1 MSEETFGP
9 YRLQGVIGRGGMG
22 EVHRAFDSVRNRRV
36 ALKLLPPLIAADPEY
51 VARFRAEAAL
61 AAKLREPHIIP
72 VHDFGEIDGRLFIDM
87 RLVEGLDL
95 AGVLRRDGALPP
107 ARAIDIVSQVAAALD
122 SAHEQGLVHRDI
134 KPANIL
140 MAGDFAYVADFGIAR
155 CVDAGSTSLTMT
167 GAMVGSLSYMAPER
181 LTAGHGDHRV
191 DVYSLGCLLFEV
203 LTGRAPF
210 PVTGTPALLYAHVA
224 DAAAAPVGPGGG
236 AADGARRRG
245 RAGDGQGPGAPL
257 PERGCA
263 GRGGAAR
270 ARARR
275 RARARGRRHSRAA
288 RWPARPVRPRRGT
301 RRSGRRAFRRCGG
314 DCRSPWPRWT
324 VLLTAA
330 GSGLSLSTSE
340 AAEVVVLE
348 ARHTAGA
355 NPFMPA
361 VGDDSDAVLPA
372 EDAGGTVVGGEPG
385 IFGGTQQDASCDP
398 AQMVTFLESHPD
410 RADAWAATQG
420 IPVAEI
426 PDYVGRLTPVELRSD
441 TAVTNH
447 GLQDGVAVPYQAV
460 LQAGTAVLVDEFGVP
475 RAKCYCGNPLLPPQ
489 PQPALQLLGGEWPG
503 FGASRVTTVVPAAV
517 PVAYFRLVDQR
528 SGKSFDREPHVDGPR
543 TRIPTRTGPRPMPT
557 RRASTWTR
565 RPTRR
570 HRARV
575 RRRTRPGRRTPTRPR
590 RSRCRPIH
598 RTGRGRCVPE
608 PPLPPGPVP
617 EPVEPAA
624 ARAAAGSGAGVRSAG
639 AERAGVSD
647 GGRPSEDEPS
657 SEEAVVRGGQPSWR
671 SRSDCATAL
680 GTVADSAEPHRRSA
694 SAAGWCAVKE
704 AAVDEG
710 DTFGP
715 YRLQRLLGRGRAGE
729 VFETFDVARARTV
742 ALRVLPAVLAGDGFG
757 RDFRRR
763 FHEKAELAARLTEP
777 HVVPMHDF
785 GEIDGRLY
793 LDMRLVPGTDPC
805 GPAGGAGPTPA
816 AHRRSRSSPRWRPR
830 WTPRTPSGWCT
841 AACTRAT
848 S

>member
-22 EVHRAFDSVRNRRV
+22 VVHRAFDSVRNRRV

-210 PVTGTPALLYAHVA
+210 PVTGTPALLYAHVQTPPPRPSDLVA
-224 DAAAAPVGPGGG
+224 GLPTALDDVIERAMAKDPEQRYPSAGALAAAARLALDP
-236 AADGARRRG
+236 AAGQGARASAF
-245 RAGDGQGPGAPL
+245 AGGKVAGPAGAPA
-257 PERGCA
+257 PRHPTIGPPRVPA
-263 GRGGAAR
+263 V
-270 ARARR
+270 RR
-275 RARARGRRHSRAA
+275 RLPVALAA
-288 RWPARPVRPRRGT
+288 L
-301 RRSGRRAFRRCGG
+301 
-314 DCRSPWPRWT
+314 T

-348 ARHTAGA
+348 ARHTAGE

-426 PDYVGRLTPVELRSD
+426 PDYVGRLTPVELLSD

-489 PQPALQLLGGEWPG
+489 PQPALQFSGEKWPG

-528 SGKSFDREPHVDGPR
+528 SGKSFDRDRTSTGQDRDPDPDRPTTEPDPTEELLDPTSDPAAPGPGETTEPSGSSDPDPSEAFPVPPGPSDGPE
-543 TRIPTRTGPRPMPT
+543 PLLPD
-557 RRASTWTR
+557 
-565 RPTRR
+565 
-570 HRARV
+570 
-575 RRRTRPGRRTPTRPR
+575 
-590 RSRCRPIH
+590 
-598 RTGRGRCVPE
+598 

-617 EPVEPAA
+617 EPVQPEPSPDLEP
-624 ARAAAGSGAGVRSAG
+624 GTDTPVQSELEVEERSP
-639 AERAGVSD
+639 ED
-647 GGRPSEDEPS
+647 EPLSEDEPS
-657 SEEAVVRGGQPSWR
+657 SEEDQS
-671 SRSDCATAL
+671 S
-680 GTVADSAEPHRRSA
+680 E
-694 SAAGWCAVKE
+694 
-704 AAVDEG
+704 EG
-710 DTFGP
+710 
-715 YRLQRLLGRGRAGE
+715 Y
-729 VFETFDVARARTV
+729 
-742 ALRVLPAVLAGDGFG
+742 
-757 RDFRRR
+757 
-763 FHEKAELAARLTEP
+763 
-777 HVVPMHDF
+777 
-785 GEIDGRLY
+785 
-793 LDMRLVPGTDPC
+793 
-805 GPAGGAGPTPA
+805 
-816 AHRRSRSSPRWRPR
+816 
-830 WTPRTPSGWCT
+830 
-841 AACTRAT
+841 
-848 S
+848 